1 MRLEYNK
8 LINPDYFPCVQAVL
22 SAVSGLQSGVKSL
35 DQSMYHVSIAA
46 FIKINCLLNFRVHQP
61 MSPYVHVSFMQIR
74 NLTK

>member
-8 LINPDYFPCVQAVL
+8 LILIILLLFQAVL

-46 FIKINCLLNFRVHQP
+46 FIKIV
-61 MSPYVHVSFMQIR
+61 Y
-74 NLTK
+74 